1 MSCAGDNWIV
11 PGANPCAGGGGGE
24 AGVSSLNSFTGA
36 VNITAGNENIGVSNE
51 GGTIVLNPAPMV
63 NTLNLAYGDLEIA
76 GDPTGS
82 VVVSVEGSEIS
93 LYVPNGV
100 TSLNSLIGDTRI
112 LGGTDISVDV
122 AGQDLTLNFT
132 GVIPAPGVATLNTLT
147 GVVTCTSSDGSLLV
161 DVSGS
166 DIDFTIVGTAP
177 AAGVT
182 SINSIP
188 GVLNILGGTD
198 ISVDASGQDLTVN
211 FTGVIP
217 SAVESL
223 NSETG
228 AITIAGGGATTIAT
242 TPGTITITSPVTGVL
257 SLTTQVSGSYTAPAD
272 FNFAQIFYCGGGG
285 GGGGGTSLRGGGG
298 GGSGQSRESIKFP
311 IEGGSTVITVSIGAG
326 GVGGVGA
333 DFGGNGGQTTI
344 VINGQTPLAPA
355 LGGTG
360 GVGNP
365 GSPIAGQVSGQGGDG
380 GDFGG
385 GGGKEQPGGPGVP
398 GGTGIIAGGYT
409 SDDTTAGRGGWNTSA
424 LAVGTFGGGGGGTNY
439 LLGGGG
445 NGGYGLSPDGE
456 PGSPGFITIIY
467 SL

>member
-63 NTLNLAYGDLEIA
+63 NTLNLAYGALEIV

-82 VVVSVEGSEIS
+82 LEVAVEGSEIS

-100 TSLNSLIGDTRI
+100 TSLNSLIGNTRI
-112 LGGTDISVDV
+112 LSGTDINVDV
-122 AGQDLTLNFT
+122 SGQDLTVNFT
-132 GVIPAPGVATLNTLT
+132 GVIPASGVTELNSLT
-147 GVVTCTSSDGSLLV
+147 GSLACGSSDGSILISA
-161 DVSGS
+161 SGS
-166 DIDFTIVGTAP
+166 DLDFTIVGTAP

-182 SINSIP
+182 SINSIT
-188 GVLNILGGTD
+188 GIVNIIGGTD
-198 ISVDASGQDLTVN
+198 IDIDVSGQNLTVN

-217 SAVESL
+217 SAVDSL

-228 AITIAGGGATTIAT
+228 AVTIVGGGTTTIDT
-242 TPGTITITSPVTGVL
+242 SGGVITVTSPVTGVL

-285 GGGGGTSLRGGGG
+285 GGGGGDTLINAGGG
-298 GGSGQSRESIKFP
+298 GGSGESKETVKFP
-311 IEGGSTVITVSIGAG
+311 IEGGSTVITVTIGSGGAG
-326 GVGGVGA
+326 GTA
-333 DFGGNGGQTTI
+333 
-344 VINGQTPLAPA
+344 
-355 LGGTG
+355 
-360 GVGNP
+360 GNP
-365 GSPIAGQVSGQGGDG
+365 GSNGTETIVVINGSSPIFTALPGAGGGAGAVGSPGVGGNG

-385 GGGKEQPGGPGVP
+385 GGAKTPTSSGLTSA
-398 GGTGIIAGGYT
+398 GGTGIICGGT
-409 SDDTTAGRGGWNTSA
+409 IGIDSVGGQGGWNTTA
-424 LAVGTFGGGGGGTNY
+424 LSPGTVWGAGGGPNY

-445 NGGYGLSPDGE
+445 RGDVDTGE